1 MDFDLASE
9 LELAR
14 MLRPRSIAVVGGQAA
29 ERVAEQCDRLSFDG
43 EVWPVHPR
51 RSVVAG
57 HRAVATLDDLPGVPD
72 AAFIGVNRSATID
85 AVAALARIGA
95 GGAVCYASGFSEAE
109 GGAALQ
115 DALLEAA
122 GTMPVIG
129 PNCYGFVNYLDGV
142 PLWPDEHGGAPV
154 QRGVAILAQSSNL
167 AVNLSMQGRS
177 LPIAYLA
184 TAGNQ
189 AQLSQAAIG
198 LQLLADE
205 RVTALGMHIE
215 GFTDL
220 EGWQALAARS
230 RALRKPIVALKAG
243 RSELAQSLTKSHT
256 ASLAGSEAGAAA
268 LLARL
273 GIAQVSGLLEFV
285 EALKFLHYS
294 GPLPGRRLASL
305 SCSGGEAALVADAA
319 AGRRLEF
326 PPLAPAQTEALRGV
340 LGPRV
345 HLSNPLDY
353 QTYIWGD
360 SSAMTATF
368 AAMLDGGF
376 DLACLIF
383 DPPRTD
389 RCDAA
394 AWRPAAD
401 AWIAAVRRTDGRGA
415 VIATMPELLTETQ
428 AGGFIAAGITPLCGL
443 DAALAAFEAA
453 ADIADYWSSPLPE
466 PLWPAPATAGP
477 AEQVNE
483 WEAKRILA
491 THGLAAPRRRLAAN
505 PQEAAA
511 GAAAI
516 GFPVVLKGLGHAH
529 KSDRGAVRLGL
540 ETPEAVQAATQMM
553 DAPEGWLV
561 EAQIDDAVAEL
572 LLGVVADPAHGLVLT
587 LGAGGVWTELLADTA
602 SLILPVRDADILN
615 ALRGLR
621 IWPLL
626 AGFRGRP
633 AADVD
638 ALVAAAQAL
647 ARCAAAVDGLVEL
660 EVNPYLARPKGG
672 VAVDAL
678 LRLSSYYVDKLRLA
692 GELAD
697 GGSDE

>member
-1 MDFDLASE
+1 MADLSR
-9 LELAR
+9 LLQ
-14 MLRPRSIAVVGGQAA
+14 PRSVAVFGGAWAVNVIGQLQRAGYA
-29 ERVAEQCDRLSFDG
+29 G
-43 EVWPVHPR
+43 EIWPVHPH
-51 RSVVAG
+51 RSEVG
-57 HRAVATLDDLPGVPD
+57 GLPAYSDVGNLPASPD
-72 AAFIGVNRSATID
+72 ASFIAVNRKG
-85 AVAALARIGA
+85 AVEILAALAEVGA
-95 GGAVCYASGFSEAE
+95 GGAVCFASGFAE
-109 GGAALQ
+109 TAQEEQAGGELQ
-115 DALLEAA
+115 EALLQAA
-122 GTMPVIG
+122 GDMPFLG
-129 PNCYGFVNYLDGV
+129 PNCYGFINYLDGV

-154 QRGVAILAQSSNL
+154 ERGVAVLAQSSNI
-167 AVNLSMQGRS
+167 AVNLSMQRRS

-189 AQLSQAAIG
+189 AQLSQASIG

-205 RVTALGMHIE
+205 RVTALGVHIE

-220 EGWQALAARS
+220 EGWQALAASS
-230 RALRKPIVALKAG
+230 RVLRKPIVALKAG
-243 RSELAQSLTKSHT
+243 RSELAQSLTRSHT

-273 GIAQVSGLLEFV
+273 GIAQVHGLLEFV
-285 EALKFLHYS
+285 EALKFLHCA

-305 SCSGGEAALVADAA
+305 SCSGGEAALAADAA
-319 AGRRLEF
+319 VGRRLEF
-326 PPLAPAQTEALRGV
+326 PPLAPAQTEALRSV

-360 SSAMTATF
+360 AAAMTATF
-368 AAMLDGGF
+368 AAMLGGAC

-389 RCDAA
+389 RCDAD

-401 AWIAAVRRTDGRGA
+401 AWIAAVRRTSGRGA
-415 VIATMPELLTETQ
+415 VIATMPELLTETY
-428 AGGFIAAGITPLCGL
+428 AERFIAAGVVPLCGL
-443 DAALAAFEAA
+443 DAAMTAIEAA

-466 PLWPAPATAGP
+466 PPWPAKAIAGP
-477 AEQVNE
+477 VEQVNE
-483 WEAKRILA
+483 WEAKHTLA
-491 THGLAAPRRRLAAN
+491 AHGLAVPRSRLAAN
-505 PQEAAA
+505 PQEAATS
-511 GAAAI
+511 AAAI

-529 KSDRGAVRLGL
+529 KTDRGAVRLGL
-540 ETPEAVQAATQMM
+540 ETPEAVRAAAQAM

-561 EAQIDDAVAEL
+561 EAQVGDAVAEL

-602 SLILPVRDADILN
+602 SLILPVRDAEVLI

-626 AGFRGRP
+626 AGYRGRP

-638 ALVAAAQAL
+638 AVVEAAQTL

-672 VAVDAL
+672 MAVDAL
-678 LRLSSYYVDKLRLA
+678 LRLSPARSA
-692 GELAD
+692 T
-697 GGSDE
+697 

>member
-1 MDFDLASE
+1 MADLSR
-9 LELAR
+9 LF
-14 MLRPRSIAVVGGQAA
+14 RPRSVAVFGGAWAA
-29 ERVAEQCDRLSFDG
+29 NVIGQLQRAGYAG
-43 EVWPVHPR
+43 EVWPVHP
-51 RSVVAG
+51 
-57 HRAVATLDDLPGVPD
+57 HRPQVGGVPAHRDVNGLPGSPD
-72 AAFIGVNRSATID
+72 ASFIAVNRAG
-85 AVAALARIGA
+85 AVDILAALAKANA
-95 GGAVCYASGFSEAE
+95 GGAVCFASGFAE
-109 GGAALQ
+109 TAQEEQAGGELQ
-115 DALLEAA
+115 EALLRAA
-122 GTMPVIG
+122 GDMPFLG

-142 PLWPDEHGGAPV
+142 PLWPDEHGGAQV
-154 QRGVAILAQSSNL
+154 ERGVAVLAQSSNI
-167 AVNLSMQGRS
+167 AVNLSMQRRS

-198 LQLLADE
+198 LELLADE

-230 RALRKPIVALKAG
+230 RILKKPIVAIKAG
-243 RSELAQSLTKSHT
+243 RSELAQSLTRSHT

-268 LLARL
+268 LLVRL
-273 GIAQVSGLLEFV
+273 GIAQVQGLLQFV
-285 EALKFLHYS
+285 EALKFLHCA

-319 AGRRLEF
+319 VGRRLEF
-326 PPLAPAQTEALRGV
+326 PPLAPAQTETLRGV

-345 HLSNPLDY
+345 HLANPLDY

-360 SSAMTATF
+360 AAAMSATF
-368 AAMLDGGF
+368 AAMLGGPC

-389 RCDAA
+389 RCAAA

-401 AWIAAVRRTDGRGA
+401 AWIAAVRRTSGLGA
-415 VIATMPELLTETQ
+415 VVATMPELMTE
-428 AGGFIAAGITPLCGL
+428 AYAAKFMDAGIAPLCGL
-443 DAALAAFEAA
+443 DEALAAIAAA
-453 ADIADYWSSPLPE
+453 ADITDYWSSPPPE
-466 PLWPAPATAGP
+466 PLWPAQAAAGP
-477 AEQVNE
+477 IEQVGE
-483 WEAKRILA
+483 GEAKRLLMA
-491 THGLAAPRRRLAAN
+491 QGLAVPSSRLAAN
-505 PQEAAA
+505 PEEAAA
-511 GAAAI
+511 AAAAI

-529 KSDRGAVRLGL
+529 KTERGAVRLGL
-540 ETPEAVQAATQMM
+540 ATSAAVRAAAWAM

-561 EAQIDDAVAEL
+561 EAQVEDAVAEL

-587 LGAGGVWTELLADTA
+587 LGAGGLWTELLADAA
-602 SLILPVRDADILN
+602 SLILPVRDVDVLN
-615 ALRGLR
+615 ALRRLR

-626 AGFRGRP
+626 AGHRGRP

-638 ALVAAAQAL
+638 ALVQAAQAL

-672 VAVDAL
+672 MAVDAL
-678 LRLSSYYVDKLRLA
+678 LRLSSARSA
-692 GELAD
+692 G
-697 GGSDE
+697 

>member
-1 MDFDLASE
+1 MADLSR
-9 LELAR
+9 L
-14 MLRPRSIAVVGGQAA
+14 LRPRSVAVFGGAWAA
-29 ERVAEQCDRLSFDG
+29 NVIGQLQRAGYAG
-43 EVWPVHPR
+43 EVWPVHPH
-51 RSVVAG
+51 RSEVGGVPA
-57 HRAVATLDDLPGVPD
+57 HRDVGSLPGSPD
-72 AAFIGVNRSATID
+72 ASFIAVNRAG
-85 AVAALARIGA
+85 AVDILAALAEVQA
-95 GGAVCYASGFSEAE
+95 GGAVCFASGFAE
-109 GGAALQ
+109 TAQEERAGGELQ
-115 DALLEAA
+115 EALLRAA
-122 GTMPVIG
+122 GDMPFLG
-129 PNCYGFVNYLDGV
+129 PNCYGFVNYLDRV
-142 PLWPDEHGGAPV
+142 PLWPDEHGGAQV
-154 QRGVAILAQSSNL
+154 ERGVAVLAQSSNI
-167 AVNLSMQGRS
+167 AVNLSMQRRS

-198 LQLLADE
+198 LELLADE

-220 EGWQALAARS
+220 EGWRALAARS
-230 RALRKPIVALKAG
+230 RTLKKPIVAIKAG
-243 RSELAQSLTKSHT
+243 RSELAQSLTRSHT

-273 GIAQVSGLLEFV
+273 GIAQVQGLLEFV
-285 EALKFLHYS
+285 EALKFLHYA

-319 AGRRLEF
+319 VGRRLEF
-326 PPLAPAQTEALRGV
+326 PPLAPAQVETLRGV

-360 SSAMTATF
+360 AAAMSATF
-368 AAMLDGGF
+368 AAMLGGPC

-389 RCDAA
+389 RCAAA

-401 AWIAAVRRTDGRGA
+401 AWIEAAHRTGGLGA
-415 VIATMPELLTETQ
+415 VVATMPELMTE
-428 AGGFIAAGITPLCGL
+428 AYAERFIEAGIAPLCGL
-443 DAALAAFEAA
+443 NEALAAMEAA

-466 PLWPAPATAGP
+466 PPWPAPAAAGP
-477 AEQVNE
+477 VEQVGE
-483 WEAKRILA
+483 REAKRLLKA
-491 THGLAAPRRRLAAN
+491 QGLAVPPSRLAAN
-505 PQEAAA
+505 PEEAAA
-511 GAAAI
+511 AAVAI

-529 KSDRGAVRLGL
+529 KTERGAVRLGL
-540 ETPEAVQAATQMM
+540 ETAEAVRAAAQAM
-553 DAPEGWLV
+553 DAPDGWLV
-561 EAQIDDAVAEL
+561 EAQVQDALAEL

-587 LGAGGVWTELLADTA
+587 LGAGGVWAELLADAA
-602 SLILPVRDADILN
+602 SLILPVRDADVLN

-626 AGFRGRP
+626 AGYRSRP

-638 ALVAAAQAL
+638 ALVEAVQAL
-647 ARCAAAVDGLVEL
+647 ARCAAAVNGLVEL

-678 LRLSSYYVDKLRLA
+678 LRLSSA
-692 GELAD
+692 GSA
-697 GGSDE
+697 S

>member
-1 MDFDLASE
+1 MTRAEGAALADLSR
-9 LELAR
+9 LF
-14 MLRPRSIAVVGGQAA
+14 RPRSVAVFGGAWAA
-29 ERVAEQCDRLSFDG
+29 NVIGQLQRAGYGG
-43 EVWPVHPR
+43 EIWPVHPHR
-51 RSVVAG
+51 LEVAG
-57 HRAVATLDDLPGVPD
+57 LPAYADVRSLPASPD
-72 AAFIGVNRSATID
+72 ASFVAVNRKG
-85 AVAALARIGA
+85 AVEILAALAALEA
-95 GGAVCYASGFSEAE
+95 GGAVCFASGFAE
-109 GGAALQ
+109 TAQEEQVGEELQ
-115 DALLEAA
+115 EALLQAA
-122 GTMPVIG
+122 GDMPFIG

-154 QRGVAILAQSSNL
+154 ERGVAILAQSSNI

-198 LQLLADE
+198 LQLLEDA
-205 RVTALGMHIE
+205 RVTALGLHIE

-230 RALRKPIVALKAG
+230 RALRKPVVALKAG
-243 RSELAQSLTKSHT
+243 RSDLAQSLTKSHT

-273 GIAQVSGLLEFV
+273 GIAQVPGLLEFV
-285 EALKFLHYS
+285 EALKFLHYA

-319 AGRRLEF
+319 IGRRLEF
-326 PPLAPAQTEALRGV
+326 PPLAPVQTEALRSV

-360 SSAMTATF
+360 SAALTATF
-368 AAMLDGGF
+368 AALLDGSF
-376 DLACLIF
+376 DLACLVF

-394 AWRPAAD
+394 AWRPAAE
-401 AWIAAVRRTDGRGA
+401 AWIEAVRRTNGRGA
-415 VIATMPELLTETQ
+415 VIATMPELLTEAQ
-428 AGGFIAAGITPLCGL
+428 AERFIAAGIAPLCGL
-443 DAALAAFEAA
+443 DAALAALEAA
-453 ADIADYWSSPLPE
+453 ADIADYWSSPAPQ
-466 PLWPAPATAGP
+466 PLWPAQATTGP
-477 AEQVNE
+477 VEQVNE
-483 WEAKRILA
+483 WEAKRLLA
-491 THGLAAPRRRLAAN
+491 TNGLTVPQGRLAAN

-529 KSDRGAVRLGL
+529 KTDRGAVRLGL
-540 ETPEAVQAATQMM
+540 GTPEAVRAAAQEM

-561 EAQIDDAVAEL
+561 EAQIEDAVAEL

-587 LGAGGVWTELLADTA
+587 LGAGGVWTELLADRA
-602 SLILPVRDADILN
+602 SLILPVRDADILD
-615 ALRGLR
+615 ALHGLR

-626 AGFRGRP
+626 AGYRGRP
-633 AADVD
+633 AADVE
-638 ALVAAAQAL
+638 ALVAAVQTL

-678 LRLSSYYVDKLRLA
+678 LRLLS
-692 GELAD
+692 G
-697 GGSDE
+697 